1 MSEEREI
8 DQDATVREVII
19 DLLLKTLPPEL
30 RVSAPDLADRVIARP
45 DVAPHADKR
54 WGELSEGEGNIVAR
68 EAGIVARYIA
78 EGAGSASPIGGERL
92 H

>member
-1 MSEEREI
+1 MADEREI
-8 DQDATVREVII
+8 DFDAMVRDVII
-19 DLLLKTLPPEL
+19 DLLLTTLPPEL

-45 DVAPHADKR
+45 DVAPHANKR
-54 WGELSEGEGNIVAR
+54 WGELSEGEGNIVTR

-78 EGAGSASPIGGERL
+78 QGAGGTAASGGEHL

>member
-1 MSEEREI
+1 MADEKI
-8 DQDATVREVII
+8 DQDATVREVIV
-19 DLLLKTLPPEL
+19 DLLLTTLPPEL

-54 WGELSEGEGNIVAR
+54 CGELSEGEGNIVAR
-68 EAGIVARYIA
+68 EVGIVARYIA
-78 EGAGSASPIGGERL
+78 EGAGSTAASGGEHL